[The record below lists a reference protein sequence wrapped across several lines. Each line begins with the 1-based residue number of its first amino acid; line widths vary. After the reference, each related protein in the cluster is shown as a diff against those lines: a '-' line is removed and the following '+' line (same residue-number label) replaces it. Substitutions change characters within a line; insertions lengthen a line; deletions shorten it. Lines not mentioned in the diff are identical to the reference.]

1 MPKEVAKQIVK
12 EIVEVFES
20 EENST
25 NVFIE
30 IVQLSMEKEVVKFGY
45 TSEDKKMD
53 ELSEWVRLNAKK
65 IHQLEKL
72 RKALIFSGVPAE
84 IIRAELLGV
93 YKKYTAKPEYRL

>member
-20 EENST
+20 EENNT

-45 TSEDKKMD
+45 TSGDKKMD
-53 ELSEWVRLNAKK
+53 ELSEWIRLNAKK
-65 IHQLEKL
+65 IHLLEKL
-72 RKALIFSGVPAE
+72 RRALVFSGVPAE